1 MSSEEN
7 SHPQLTNWSNAT
19 DASSGQSDSWLV
31 TRTTEFVDPR
41 DILIT
46 DCSELQTM
54 DAFILKKV
62 YQMDEQKRKSM
73 KESTVD
79 VVFKLALKEFRA
91 NLIFTHS
98 VAAQDGHLRLTYKN
112 LIDHFEQMI
121 RSVCQKEN
129 TWNSFP
135 VIMGVNAFRGYL
147 DELRHSRVRHS

>member
-7 SHPQLTNWSNAT
+7 SHPQLTNSSNAT
-19 DASSGQSDSWLV
+19 DASSGQSGSWLV

-91 NLIFTHS
+91 NLIST
-98 VAAQDGHLRLTYKN
+98 
-112 LIDHFEQMI
+112 
-121 RSVCQKEN
+121 
-129 TWNSFP
+129 
-135 VIMGVNAFRGYL
+135 
-147 DELRHSRVRHS
+147 